1 MSCED
6 NKNENQSKASFIG
19 IKLPEILI
27 STFQWLLLIEK
38 LFEIGTFSNISWGLV
53 FLPTIVKIVFALVW
67 PTDEIKEII
76 DKSSK

>member
-6 NKNENQSKASFIG
+6 NKNENKSKVSFIG

-27 STFQWLLLIEK
+27 STFQWFLLIEK
-38 LFEIGTFSNISWGLV
+38 LFEIGTFANISWGLV
-53 FLPTIVKIVFALVW
+53 FLPTIIKIMFAIVW

-76 DKSSK
+76 EKSK

>member
-6 NKNENQSKASFIG
+6 NKNENLSKVSFIG

-27 STFQWLLLIEK
+27 SAFQWLLLIEK
-38 LFEIGTFSNISWGLV
+38 LFEIGTFANISWSLV